1 MVLVSERLQIFL
13 SFYAS
18 IQFHSHHEYCTTS
31 SAKRNSNS
39 ERRMNKIEYDI
50 DFVPKQN
57 AIC

>member
-1 MVLVSERLQIFL
+1 MNS
-13 SFYAS
+13 
-18 IQFHSHHEYCTTS
+18 EYCTTS

>member
-1 MVLVSERLQIFL
+1 MMLFFISYHVF

>member
-1 MVLVSERLQIFL
+1 MPKFNFIHIMNTVLLLQ
-13 SFYAS
+13 
-18 IQFHSHHEYCTTS
+18 QNVG
-31 SAKRNSNS
+31 NSNS